1 MTTQSNKALIL
12 GELWLNYR
20 QDEEFVDFIEYND
33 IGLPLAYMVSNGIV
47 ETNDIANQFIDETF
61 DLLLKGLGIE
71 DEDFE
76 SLEEILE
83 EGLTDI

>member
-1 MTTQSNKALIL
+1 MTTPSNKAFIL
-12 GELWLNYR
+12 GELWINYR

-33 IGLPLAYMVSNGIV
+33 IGLPLAYMVSNNIV
-47 ETNDIANQFIDETF
+47 ETNPMAQGFIDETF

-76 SLEEILE
+76 SLEEILQ

>member
-1 MTTQSNKALIL
+1 
-12 GELWLNYR
+12 
-20 QDEEFVDFIEYND
+20 
-33 IGLPLAYMVSNGIV
+33 MVSNNIV
-47 ETNDIANQFIDETF
+47 ETNPMAQGFIDETF

-76 SLEEILE
+76 SLEEILQ